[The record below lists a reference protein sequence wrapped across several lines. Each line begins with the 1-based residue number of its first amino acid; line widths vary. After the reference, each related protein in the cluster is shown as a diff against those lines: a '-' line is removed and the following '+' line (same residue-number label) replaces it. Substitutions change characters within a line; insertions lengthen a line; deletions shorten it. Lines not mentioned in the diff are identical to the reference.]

1 MPPSTFDVPSSES
14 MTNESQPP
22 QLPPTPVE
30 PTAEPTS
37 GIEPNVENDAIT
49 AGRKRWIA
57 AAAAALGVALFAV
70 PFLRGPDDHRSATGG
85 GAVPG
90 AAPGAADSVSG
101 SGPACAAKGAAN
113 LNFTL
118 EDVNG
123 ADVKLADYKGKV
135 VLLNFWATWCGPCK
149 LEIPEFVEA
158 YARYRDQGFVILG
171 VLSEDNPSPEELK
184 TFMTEFKMT
193 YPVFREHQPLA
204 DANGELWAL
213 PTSFMIDRKGAICSK
228 HMGAMSK
235 EMLDREIQGLL

>member
-1 MPPSTFDVPSSES
+1 
-14 MTNESQPP
+14 MTNENQPP
-22 QLPPTPVE
+22 QVPPTPVE
-30 PTAEPTS
+30 PMPEPPG
-37 GIEPNVENDAIT
+37 GIDPNVEIDAIT

-70 PFLRGPDDHRSATGG
+70 PLLRGPEDRPSATGG
-85 GAVPG
+85 AQG
-90 AAPGAADSVSG
+90 AANNTSG
-101 SGPACAAKGAAN
+101 SGPACAVKGAAN

-118 EDVNG
+118 KDVNG
-123 ADVKLADYKGKV
+123 ADVKLTDYKGKV

-184 TFMTEFKMT
+184 TFMTEFKMN
-193 YPVFREHQPLA
+193 YPIFREHPPLA
-204 DANGELWAL
+204 EANGELWAL